1 MRGKPTMNEVAREAK
16 VSLGTVSK
24 VLNGKVTVA
33 EELRKR
39 VLAACSKLNY
49 QRNQIAASLRSRETH
64 TIGIIV
70 PDILNTLYAALVEK
84 IENLASS
91 AGYTVIIVAT
101 GENSERAQARIGLLR
116 ERQVDGMIV
125 MSSLE
130 SSDLLATAVG
140 AGMPCI
146 VVDRINEDNPF
157 PSVATDNVDATYQ
170 GTKHLLSLGHRKI
183 VFAVTS
189 PHLWNTQ
196 ERISGFEQAMR
207 EAQAKADVRVV
218 GLTVQEAQIS
228 LSNLFRSPDRPT
240 ALFTGNNIVTLGA
253 VCAQLECGLSI
264 PDDMSLLS
272 FDDFEW
278 LKLLRP
284 AVSAVQQPV
293 DQIAVEAWRLLSH
306 QIGKRTIAV
315 PHIRIGAQLMIRQST
330 VACVTRGRKVK
341 A

>member
-1 MRGKPTMNEVAREAK
+1 MRGKPTMNEVAREAN

-24 VLNGKVTVA
+24 VLNGKITVA
-33 EELRKR
+33 EELRDR
-39 VLAACSKLNY
+39 VLAACIALNY
-49 QRNQIAASLRSRETH
+49 QRNQIAASLRSRQTH
-64 TIGIIV
+64 TIGIVV

-84 IENLASS
+84 IENLASA

-101 GENSERAQARIGLLR
+101 GENSQRAQARIGLLR

-130 SSDLLATAVG
+130 SSDLLASAVG

-146 VVDRINEDNPF
+146 IVDRITADNPF

-196 ERISGFEQAMR
+196 ERILGFEQAMR

-218 GLTVQEAQIS
+218 GASVQEAHIS
-228 LSNLFRSPDRPT
+228 LNSLFRAPDRPT

-306 QIGKRTIAV
+306 QISKREITV
-315 PHIRIGAQLMIRQST
+315 PHIRIGAQLTIRQST
-330 VACVTRGRKVK
+330 VAYVTRGRKAKV
-341 A
+341 